1 MSKNVCGLGVIGT
14 GTYCDHY
21 LRNLGPVYKN
31 VRPVGCAD
39 LNAEAAKAAAE
50 RWNTWAPCTKTFVQ
64 LAERI

>member
-1 MSKNVCGLGVIGT
+1 MTNKTCGLGIIGT

-50 RWNTWAPCTKTFVQ
+50 RWNIPKVYTSDEMFADP
-64 LAERI
+64 